1 MKIKNISGKCL
12 AAAAKAAIKWGENS
26 SLTSSIFGLYEPKIP
41 ERLKKK
47 TEKE

>member
-12 AAAAKAAIKWGENS
+12 AAAAKATIKWGENS
-26 SLTSSIFGLYEPKIP
+26 SLASSLAGLYEPKIP

-47 TEKE
+47 TEKG